1 MVRYEYKETEMFG
14 KELIM
19 VQMNEKMCCCC
30 KCGKNGHLICV
41 MKPETPVHGFYA

>member
-1 MVRYEYKETEMFG
+1 MFG